1 MLDESLLM
9 EATRI
14 RERLIDL
21 QREVELA
28 RVDHDHAIRRLHA
41 SGGSMREI
49 AEALGL
55 SHQRVHQIVEASGEA
70 PSTRRAERLL
80 QEVKTRA
87 RRWPFER
94 FTRRAR
100 EVVVRAEREARAL
113 RHDTVGPEHLLLGIL
128 SLEEEPAARALE
140 DLGVDLAAA
149 RHSVLRAVGGRGGGD
164 VRRLAFAPEARRA
177 LEDSLREARALG
189 HHYIGTQHVLLGL
202 LRDAEGIATRVL
214 EQFEVSAEDV
224 RRALAEVVEA

>member
-1 MLDESLLM
+1 MLDEGILL
-9 EATRI
+9 EATRT
-14 RERLIDL
+14 RERLIEL
-21 QREVELA
+21 QRELELA
-28 RVDHDHAIRRLHA
+28 RVDHHHSIRRLHA
-41 SGGSMREI
+41 AGGSMRDI

-55 SHQRVHQIVEASGEA
+55 SHQRVHQIVEASADA
-70 PSTRRAERLL
+70 PSTRRADRLL

-113 RHDTVGPEHLLLGIL
+113 GHDTVGPGHLLLGIL

-140 DLGVDLAAA
+140 DLGVDLEAA
-149 RHSVLRAVGGRGGGD
+149 RRAVLREVGKGEGGD
-164 VRRLAFAPEARRA
+164 GRRLSFAPEARKA
-177 LEDSLREARALG
+177 LEDALREARALG

-202 LRDAEGIATRVL
+202 LRDTEGIAAHVL
-214 EQFEVSAEDV
+214 AEFEVSADDV
-224 RRALAEVVEA
+224 RTALAEVVEA

>member
-1 MLDESLLM
+1 MLDEGLLA
-9 EATRI
+9 EATRT
-14 RERLIDL
+14 RERLMEL
-21 QREVELA
+21 HREVELA
-28 RVDHDHAIRRLHA
+28 RVDHHHSIRRLHA

-113 RHDTVGPEHLLLGIL
+113 KHDTVGPEHLLLGIL

-140 DLGVDLAAA
+140 ELGVDLAAA
-149 RHSVLRAVGGRGGGD
+149 RQSVLRAVGERQGAD
-164 VRRLAFAPEARRA
+164 ARRLSFAPEARKA

-202 LRDAEGIATRVL
+202 LRDSEGIATRVL
-214 EQFEVSAEDV
+214 AEFEVSAKDV
-224 RRALAEVVEA
+224 RAALAEVVEA